1 MFSLDSFRQKYDV
14 EINEVVINR
23 QTFQFFLPNSIDPF
37 INDDNPMHSFPLWA
51 KIWKSSLIL
60 ADFITREPVVADKS
74 FLEIGA
80 GIGLVGI
87 AAAAFGHQ
95 VTISEYNPDALEF
108 IKANACIND
117 LPDLT
122 VNCLDWNIP
131 EHINGQ
137 YDCIIGSEII
147 YKKEDLDS
155 IQLILNKLLKPDGEI
170 IIASEFR
177 KVVFEFFAIMSK
189 TYHVEVRRMKL
200 SSDNEELP
208 VFIFRIKPKNTF

>member
-1 MFSLDSFRQKYDV
+1 MFFLESFRQKYDV
-14 EINEVVINR
+14 VINEVAINQ

-37 INDDNPMHSFPLWA
+37 INDDNPIQSFPLWA
-51 KIWKSSLIL
+51 KIWKSSLTL
-60 ADFITREPVVADKS
+60 ADFIAREPAVPEKY

-95 VTISEYNPDALEF
+95 VTISEYNPDALAF
-108 IKANACIND
+108 IRANACINH
-117 LPDLT
+117 LPDLK

-189 TYHVEVRRMKL
+189 TYHVEVRRMKI
-200 SSDNEELP
+200 SSDDGALP
-208 VFIFRIKPKNTF
+208 VLIFRIKPKNTF